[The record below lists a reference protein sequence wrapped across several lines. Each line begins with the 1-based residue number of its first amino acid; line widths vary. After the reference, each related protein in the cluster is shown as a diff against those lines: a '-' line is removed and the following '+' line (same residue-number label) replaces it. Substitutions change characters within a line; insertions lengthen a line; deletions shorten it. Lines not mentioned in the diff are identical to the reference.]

1 MIALSPL
8 LKRIRLPASA
18 SPERGSLDSL
28 RRRGV
33 QLWAVIGWLSLAL
46 LLIGDAILQ
55 AGVWLPLLVI
65 GTLANIAPTAMA
77 LSGRHDAEARTVIGA
92 TAVVVPAMLVF
103 LLKGHPWQMDAHM
116 YFFVGMAALV
126 VLADW
131 RPLALAT
138 VLTALHHV
146 ALEGLAPEWVF
157 AGSGN
162 VGRILFHV
170 VAVGLQFGVLAA
182 LTVQLERLFHG
193 QEAALRQARDLT
205 DAAEQGQRATE
216 RALQQA
222 RLAEAETARERTE
235 REHQAARIALARR
248 QELVAISNEF
258 ERSVT
263 TVIKAISA
271 ATERLE
277 QAAVQLEA
285 MTESTTTEADEV
297 AAGAGRA
304 ASDIAQVAASIR
316 TLSESVQTIAIAAD
330 RQSALTETASSEAK
344 RSVQTVAMLEEHAVQ
359 IEGFLADIRKIA
371 AQTNLLA
378 LNATIE
384 AARAGDAGRGFAVVA
399 GEVKTL
405 SADTTR
411 ASDRI
416 GSLISGIRE
425 GVADTSDKLRSVNGA
440 IGQVSLAA
448 SGIATAVAAQRT
460 TAQDVDSGA
469 ARAAHTADDVERR
482 IASVA
487 RAGGTATSLSA
498 AVSRSAADL
507 TVSARDLLTS
517 TDRFVSFLQSDHAI
531 AA

>member
-1 MIALSPL
+1 MTRLSATLARFRPH
-8 LKRIRLPASA
+8 PSA
-18 SPERGSLDSL
+18 QPTLDSL
-28 RRRGV
+28 ETMRRRGV
-33 QLWAVIGWLSLAL
+33 QLWALIGWVSLAL
-46 LLIGDAILQ
+46 LLVGNAILHT
-55 AGVWLPLLVI
+55 GVWLPLLVI
-65 GTLANIAPTAMA
+65 GTLVNIGPTMMA
-77 LSGRHDAEARTVIGA
+77 LAGRHDSEARTLIGA
-92 TAVVVPAMLVF
+92 SAAVIPAMLVF

-131 RPLALAT
+131 RPIAFAT
-138 VLTALHHV
+138 VLTACHHIS
-146 ALEGLAPEWVF
+146 LEWFAPEWVF
-157 AGSGN
+157 SGTGN

-182 LTVQLERLFHG
+182 LTVQLERLFLG
-193 QEAALRQARDLT
+193 QQAALRRSHELT
-205 DAAEQGQRATE
+205 EAAEEGQRQTE
-216 RALQQA
+216 RAMELA
-222 RLAEAETARERTE
+222 RLAEADAARERRE
-235 REHQAARIALARR
+235 RAEQATRIAQARR
-248 QELVAISNEF
+248 AELVGIANEF

-263 TVIKAISA
+263 SVIKAIGE

-277 QAAVQLEA
+277 QAAVQLEDI
-285 MTESTTTEADEV
+285 TQSTTAEADQV

-304 ASDIAQVAASIR
+304 ASDIAQVASSIR

-330 RQSALTETASSEAK
+330 RQSVLTETASSEAK

-448 SGIATAVAAQRT
+448 SGIATAVAEQRH
-460 TAQDVDSGA
+460 TAQDVDACA
-469 ARAAHTADDVERR
+469 ARAATTADEVERR
-482 IASVA
+482 IADVA
-487 RAGGTATSLSA
+487 HAGGKATSLSA
-498 AVSRSAADL
+498 SVTRSAADL
-507 TVSARDLLTS
+507 SVSARDLLSS
-517 TDRFVSFLQSDHAI
+517 TDRFVSFLQSDHAV